1 MKKLYR
7 VALIAG
13 LSIGQNIL
21 SSEEKP
27 IFPESWYQKQMQYL
41 MPARCK
47 QKCLDNKKCM
57 ESCFDNYSKQLDLYT
72 TIQAI
77 KDCSGENTFNGEF
90 TFVDFDRDPKEL
102 IKEKLLKPHA
112 EAFNLLSNNIL
123 LKECAEKKKE
133 KENDLLLKMTK

>member
-27 IFPESWYQKQMQYL
+27 ISLESRYQKQMQYL

-47 QKCLDNKKCM
+47 QKCLDNKECM
-57 ESCFDNYSKQLDLYT
+57 ESCFDAYSKQLNSYT

-77 KDCSGENTFNGEF
+77 KDCIDKETFNNKFTFFENEF
-90 TFVDFDRDPKEL
+90 TFVDFDQDPEEL
-102 IKEKLLKPHA
+102 IEKLLKDYA
-112 EAFNLLSNNIL
+112 EAFNLVSNNIL
-123 LKECAEKKKE
+123 LKECVKKRIR
-133 KENDLLLKMTK
+133 